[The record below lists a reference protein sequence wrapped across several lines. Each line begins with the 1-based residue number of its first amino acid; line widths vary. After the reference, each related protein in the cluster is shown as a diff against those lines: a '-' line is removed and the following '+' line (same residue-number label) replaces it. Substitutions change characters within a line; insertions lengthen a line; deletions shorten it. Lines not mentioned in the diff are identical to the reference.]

1 MHSLELSPR
10 LCVVCLDKK
19 TCLLRPPLISL
30 CLPDIN
36 RLNQPS
42 TSTVNL
48 APNVTKSPDP
58 RILIISV
65 SPDLSTSYIPL
76 MNSIFSAQKLVRP
89 CLALTRVGCQLTD
102 VSYNQKVT
110 IDVCKLHG
118 PDTVFLQQAAHLTGG
133 SYLYLEHKE
142 ALLQFLIVSAVSR
155 ILINTIRSNLHA
167 PDDFPS
173 SASPSTVSCDSNTG
187 QGRLSRRVFL
197 SQEHHR
203 CGLRLQRLPQQCVI
217 F

>member
-1 MHSLELSPR
+1 MF
-10 LCVVCLDKK
+10 VA
-19 TCLLRPPLISL
+19 
-30 CLPDIN
+30 
-36 RLNQPS
+36 
-42 TSTVNL
+42 TSTDKPVPSRYQQVESAIDVYGQL
-48 APNVTKSPDP
+48 GSQCDQISGSPYP
-58 RILIISV
+58 HHFGFSRPL
-65 SPDLSTSYIPL
+65 DLVHSTHELDFLGSEARKAL
-76 MNSIFSAQKLVRP
+76 SRP
-89 CLALTRVGCQLTD
+89 YAGRMPGAD
-102 VSYNQKVT
+102 VSSNQKVT

-173 SASPSTVSCDSNTG
+173 SASPSTLSCDSNTG